1 MTNRYTSDPKE
12 DVERNRRKQR
22 AFVEDHQ
29 KQMRE
34 VTLPSLRKRKRHHS
48 SRVERL
54 QERNHKTITMQKNRA
69 RDRLREQQAV
79 QKIGVLAQKVKITEQ
94 QIKQRANAQSMQ
106 ARQHAQVTS
115 VIAENREIVER
126 QKMKQRLSDIKKG
139 KLVFS
144 YPTLPSNQ
152 FSDSTTYSPKHSTVP
167 DPEFAET
174 IVYSP
179 KYSLVPDPTFS
190 EILASPSK
198 YSLAPKPEFAE
209 AGMYSSKF
217 STVPKTQSHKYSILQ
232 LGSR

>member
-1 MTNRYTSDPKE
+1 MANRHTSDPKK
-12 DVERNRRKQR
+12 DMERNQRKQR

-34 VTLPSLRKRKRHHS
+34 VTLPSLREKKRHHS
-48 SRVERL
+48 RRVERL
-54 QERNHKTITMQKNRA
+54 QERNHKTVTMQKNRA
-69 RDRLREQQAV
+69 RDRIREQQAA
-79 QKIGVLAQKVKITEQ
+79 QKMGVLAQKVKITEQ
-94 QIKQRANAQSMQ
+94 QIKQRANARAMQ
-106 ARQHAQVTS
+106 ARQHALVTS
-115 VIAENREIVER
+115 VIAENRESVER
-126 QKMKQRLSDIKKG
+126 QKMKQRLADIKKG

-144 YPTLPSNQ
+144 YPTMPSNH

-190 EILASPSK
+190 EILSSPSK
-198 YSLAPKPEFAE
+198 YSLVPKPEFAE
-209 AGMYSSKF
+209 AGMYSSEL
-217 STVPKTQSHKYSILQ
+217 STVPKTHSLKYSILQ